1 MLSSSHSA
9 TASSAFELKGR
20 MLTLSVLR
28 LLTTD
33 VPTLAQQLDAK
44 TAAAPEF
51 FQNLPVLLELEA
63 VQGQPLDL
71 AALVASLRERGLM
84 PVGLR
89 GADPS
94 QVQAGAAL
102 GLGVVQGGSE
112 AKRAAEPKREA
123 PPPPAGAGM
132 VVRQPVRG
140 GQQVYARGGDL
151 VVLASV
157 SPGAE
162 ILADGHIHVYG
173 TLRGRALAGVQGD
186 RNARIF
192 CHNLDAE
199 LVSVAGIY
207 RVSESIQTAE
217 RGRPVQIR
225 LDGDA
230 LRIEPL

>member
-1 MLSSSHSA
+1 
-9 TASSAFELKGR
+9 

-33 VPTLAQQLDAK
+33 LDAFSQQLDAK
-44 TAAAPEF
+44 MAAAPDF

-63 VQGQPLDL
+63 VQGQLIDFPALL
-71 AALVASLRERGLM
+71 AALRQRGLM

-89 GADPS
+89 AADAA
-94 QVQAGAAL
+94 QVEAAAAL
-102 GLGVVQGGSE
+102 GLGVLQGGSE
-112 AKRAAEPKREA
+112 SRRAAEPRRDKPE
-123 PPPPAGAGM
+123 PPPAGASM

-151 VVLASV
+151 VVLAPV
-157 SPGAE
+157 SAGAE

-173 TLRGRALAGVQGD
+173 SLRGRALAGVQGD

-192 CHNLDAE
+192 CQDLDAE
-199 LVSVAGIY
+199 LVSIAGIY
-207 RVSESIQTAE
+207 RVSESIDKSA
-217 RGRPVQIR
+217 RGRPVQLY